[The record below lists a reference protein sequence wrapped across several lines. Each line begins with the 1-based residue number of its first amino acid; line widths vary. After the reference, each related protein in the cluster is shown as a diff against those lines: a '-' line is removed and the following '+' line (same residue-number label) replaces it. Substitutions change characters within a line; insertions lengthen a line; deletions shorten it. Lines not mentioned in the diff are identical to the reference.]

1 MNKRFKTIQAII
13 AMILVVITVTSPISI
28 MASPTDVTES
38 AEISEQEI
46 AEEDTSSEE
55 EAYILYEDTDMRDE
69 STKYFRMSDG
79 TLQAAQYSV
88 PVHFEQNGEWADYD
102 NFLDEVDAD
111 DSENSS
117 KLLKNK
123 DLTNRTAD
131 YSVRLSKKTNG
142 KKFVRIEKDG
152 YKISWYYKNADKS
165 TAEVKKNESDNDL
178 TTLENLTS
186 AVTYKNVYKNT
197 DFEYIIG
204 SDGVKENI
212 ILKSKKAPAEFT
224 AEYKANGL
232 APVQADEK
240 TIELQSA
247 DGTVIYTLTAPF
259 AEDAQGNT
267 SPDIALTLVEN
278 KNDTFTV
285 KTSLDSKWLNA
296 EDREYPVLADPVLKT
311 HQDAKEVQ
319 SAFVASE
326 HPDKCYKASGT
337 DDMGSLYVGN
347 IYGYGQTESYMK
359 FTNLPALGVA
369 DKVVDARLYLGLRKC
384 EVGLD
389 VNVKRLKE
397 DWNEKTVTWH
407 NGPHSDDNIS
417 DYLMLTEKTDL
428 TSFREVEITDI
439 VRGWYA
445 DPNSNHGLSLSTTKT
460 AAAKAWFYS
469 INYTTYTSNRP
480 VLTVSY
486 RNMSGYEDYWSFTDI
501 AAGRGGTASVNN
513 YNGNFIFSQP
523 LTQDAGGNLMP
534 VNISLVYNSNKGDA
548 KYGFIGSH
556 IQTNYQMYLVKQGGE
571 YWDNGYKYYL
581 NDADGT
587 IHYFYFENGSNTV
600 GKDEDGLGYTLNVI
614 SVGSDKAEEKANYVI
629 TDKDENKM
637 YFDSAGRLLRI
648 KNPSDKS
655 IIIKYNTNNQIS
667 SVTDGAEREYKYIY
681 STNNAKY
688 LAHIEDPAGR
698 KTSFDYRNGCLVKI
712 KFADGESFEINYH
725 GDHLIKYIKGIDGT
739 YTWIGYDQSKQRRVD
754 VLKWCASDEK
764 ALENYTFEYLQ
775 NATTIKD
782 IQGRS
787 YTFQFNDFAQTTGT
801 VSNTD
806 GSAQFFKLNSG
817 NSTSGKANKLISE
830 SRVLQ
835 TTTNYIKNPGFI
847 RGFESYWTYINNTS
861 GASVT
866 IDGSKKNITDSSVK
880 VTKSASNTGRVNCVQ
895 TVTGLPAGTYTLSA
909 YIFTDGREIPGAGV
923 QMFPEVRDAKDK
935 IICNTNIEKTTIAN
949 GWERRS
955 VTFDMPA
962 NARLTVNM
970 GFGPDAYGTVWFDDI
985 QLEKSENASTFN
997 LIENSAFNNGLTA
1010 WSNDGDSTSSVT
1022 WAGLTGFDNCAKLT
1036 GSVEGKYKRQR
1047 QKIYVSGKKGDVFS
1061 YGAWAY
1067 AFSAPLNGIKNSE
1080 TYKPHFEV
1088 AIDYYDKNDNWL
1100 GCINKYFNPDI
1111 KDEWQFLADQIV
1123 MPEDYGSIAFLFTY
1137 DHNVNN
1143 AYQTGAF
1150 CYKEQYGQ
1158 TYDYDK
1164 DGNVTSV
1171 VDIAKTNSTFSY
1183 YGNQMAKML
1192 NPSGSKYLYNYN
1204 NKKQMTNALSSDGL
1218 EYGFAY
1224 DGNGNL
1230 IKTRITSRKP
1240 AIKIENGKEYFIVN
1254 AYSGHAIDSCE
1265 INTPVKT
1272 TPYIRAAAN
1281 SKSALKLTWT
1291 AESSGK
1297 TDVFYLKASAF
1308 SNAYM
1313 DVKSASSTSGAE
1325 LQLHAGNKS
1334 NAQRFQLIEQDDG
1347 SFAIYTEASG
1357 FKMCVNGQ
1365 YGDKEIKDRRIVKQS
1380 TCDKNKLYESQK
1392 WYFYPVEQTYDKT
1405 IVTETEYASK
1415 GNFVSKSIDERGN
1428 TTSYD
1433 YDEKKGTLKSVTNAN
1448 NVATQYT
1455 YDSDN
1460 NSLLSVSSS
1469 GVTNSY
1475 DYSKDRLQ
1483 NINVNGALQYTFDYD
1498 KFGRTTANK
1507 VGNGTNWKTL
1517 SEMDYNT
1524 AGLLAKQTYGNGDYV
1539 DFTYDSFDRQTQKQY
1554 NGDNSQRVT
1563 YSYGNNGSVA
1573 QITDYFTNSN
1583 TRFTYDLAERV
1594 VSQREYKG
1602 TAKNGGELLSYTDF
1616 TYANKTNYLTGI
1628 KHFSPLGTQTIGYTY
1643 GNLKRG
1649 YMPDQV
1655 YGVSWN
1661 GANKLQNY
1669 YDDLGRLVRKS
1680 FNGIKEFGSVYT
1692 YEDITVNNDQR
1703 TTTLVKSVATPTG
1716 TLTYTYDKLGN
1727 ILSVTDGTYTTSY
1740 EYDSLNQLTRVND
1753 EKAGK
1758 TYTYS
1763 YTNGNIT
1770 GQNEYAYTISD
1781 LGEPL
1786 NTKTWE
1792 YNDSTWSD
1800 LLTNY
1805 NGTPITYD
1813 EIGNPLTIGSKS
1825 LTWTGRQL
1833 QSITDGD
1840 TEIAYTYN
1848 GDGLRTSKTVNGTKT
1863 EYYYNGSILAG
1874 QKTGEDTLVF
1884 MYDNNSDIFGFIY
1897 NDTEYYYIKNAQNDV
1912 VAIADKDGNVL
1923 IKYTYDAWGKVISI
1937 TDKDGNAITE
1947 TTNEPTNASN
1957 DIDESENASNDIDEE
1972 SVGEGLRAL
1981 PQNNENSVDI
1991 DTTVGNGVLDVLSNT
2006 AEPTT
2011 ADETTTVDKSFS
2023 LTSVDP
2029 QIAKIANLNP
2039 ILYRS
2044 YYYDK
2049 ETEWYYLNSRFYNP
2063 EFCRFI
2069 NSDNENLST
2078 QTPAGLTDKNLF
2090 AYCDN
2095 NPINRVD
2102 KGGNFWDTVFD
2113 VISLAVSIASVAKD
2127 PKDPVAWIGLAVD
2140 VACLVIPGVTG
2151 GGALVKA
2158 STKVDD
2164 AADVV
2169 KAVNKIDNSLDA
2181 VNTTKKGWKV
2191 GDDIASLTKAG
2202 NKPSWSTVRQRY
2214 WKNQTHSNPLKYSNE
2229 NLSRMK
2235 KGLAPIGKDG
2245 FSMELHHPY
2254 GRKGKNF
2261 YKFTPLTRTQ
2271 HRYIHYGRR

>member
-28 MASPTDVTES
+28 MASPTDAAESTES

-46 AEEDTSSEE
+46 AEDSALPEE

-69 STKYFRMSDG
+69 STKYFRMSNG

-88 PVHFEQNGEWADYD
+88 PVHFEQNGEWVDYD
-102 NFLDEVDAD
+102 NSLDEVDAD

-123 DLTNRTAD
+123 DLTNHNAD

-142 KKFVRIEKDG
+142 KKFVRLEKDG

-165 TAEVKKNESDNDL
+165 TAEVKKNEADDDP
-178 TTLENLTS
+178 TVLENLTS
-186 AVTYKNVYKNT
+186 AVTYKNVYKDT

-212 ILKSKKAPAEFT
+212 ILKGKKAPAEFT
-224 AEYKANGL
+224 SEYKANGL
-232 APVQADEK
+232 TPVQADDK
-240 TIELQSA
+240 TIELQAA
-247 DGTVIYTLTAPF
+247 DGTVIYTLTAPYM
-259 AEDAQGNT
+259 EDAQGNT
-267 SPDIALTLVEN
+267 SVNIILTLVEN
-278 KNDTFTV
+278 KNNTFTV
-285 KTSLDSKWLNA
+285 KTSLDSEWLNA
-296 EDREYPVLADPVLKT
+296 DDREYPIIVDPVLKT
-311 HQDAKEVQ
+311 HQDANEVQ
-319 SAFVASE
+319 SAFVSSQN
-326 HPDKCYKASGT
+326 PDKCYKASGT

-359 FTNLPALGVA
+359 FKLPALGVA

-397 DWNEKTVTWH
+397 DWNEKTVTWR

-469 INYTTYTSNRP
+469 INYTTYPSNRP

-725 GDHLIKYIKGIDGT
+725 GDHLIKYINGIDGT
-739 YTWIGYDQSKQRRVD
+739 YTWIEYDQSKQRRVD

-806 GSAQFFKLNSG
+806 GSAQFFKLNGG
-817 NSTSGKANKLISE
+817 NSTSSKANKLISE

-835 TTTNYIKNPGFI
+835 STTNYMKNPGFI

-935 IICNTNIEKTTIAN
+935 LICNTNIEKTTVTN

-985 QLEKSENASTFN
+985 QLEKSENAGTFN

-1022 WAGLTGFDNCAKLT
+1022 WAGLTGFANCAKLT

-1080 TYKPHFEV
+1080 SYKPHFEV
-1088 AIDYYDKNDNWL
+1088 AIDYYDKNGKWI

-1230 IKTRITSRKP
+1230 TKTRITSRKP
-1240 AIKIENGKEYFIVN
+1240 ATKIENGKEYFIVN

-1281 SKSALKLTWT
+1281 SYSAGKLTWT

-1297 TDVFYLKASAF
+1297 DNIFYLKASAF

-1313 DVKSASSTSGAE
+1313 DVKSASDLTGTE
-1325 LQLHAGNKS
+1325 LQLHAGNQS
-1334 NAQRFQLIEQDDG
+1334 NAQRFQLIEQDNG

-1380 TCDKNKLYESQK
+1380 TCDKSKLYESQK
-1392 WYFYPVEQTYDKT
+1392 WYFYPIEQTYDKT
-1405 IVTETEYASK
+1405 IVTETEYASE

-1428 TTSYD
+1428 ATTYD
-1433 YDEKKGTLKSVTNAN
+1433 YNEKKGTLQSVTNAED
-1448 NVATQYT
+1448 VTTEYE
-1455 YDSDN
+1455 YDANN

-1475 DYSKDRLQ
+1475 HYSKDRLQ
-1483 NINVNGALQYTFDYD
+1483 NINVNGALQYKFEYD

-1517 SEMDYNT
+1517 SEMDYNA

-1539 DFTYDSFDRQTQKQY
+1539 DFTYDSFDRQTEKKY
-1554 NGDNSQRVT
+1554 NGDDNQRVT

-1594 VSQREYKG
+1594 VSQREYSG
-1602 TAKNGGELLSYTDF
+1602 TNKNGGELLSYTDF
-1616 TYANKTNYLTGI
+1616 TYADKTNYLTGI

-1661 GANKLQNY
+1661 GTNKLQNY
-1669 YDDLGRLVRKS
+1669 YDGLGRLVRKS
-1680 FNGIKEFGSVYT
+1680 YNGNKDFGMVYT

-1703 TTTLVKSVATPTG
+1703 TTTLVKSVETPTG
-1716 TLTYTYDKLGN
+1716 TYTYEYDKLGN

-1740 EYDSLNQLTRVND
+1740 EYDSLNQLVRVND
-1753 EKAGK
+1753 QKAGK

-1763 YTNGNIT
+1763 YVNGNIT
-1770 GQNEYAYTISD
+1770 ECNEYDYTLD
-1781 LGEPL
+1781 ELGEPL

-1840 TEIAYTYN
+1840 SEIAYTYN
-1848 GDGLRTSKTVNGTKT
+1848 GDGLRTSKTVNGETT
-1863 EYYYNGSILAG
+1863 NYYYNGSILAG
-1874 QKTGEDTLVF
+1874 QKTGDDTLVF

-1912 VAIADKDGNVL
+1912 IGITDKDGNVL
-1923 IKYTYDAWGKVISI
+1923 IKYAYDAWGKITSI
-1937 TDKDGNAITE
+1937 TKADDTDITDLE
-1947 TTNEPTNASN
+1947 D
-1957 DIDESENASNDIDEE
+1957 DISQSIFDIATGEST
-1972 SVGEGLRAL
+1972 
-1981 PQNNENSVDI
+1981 P
-1991 DTTVGNGVLDVLSNT
+1991 VLDENGNPVTS
-2006 AEPTT
+2006 A
-2011 ADETTTVDKSFS
+2011 S
-2023 LTSVDP
+2023 TSV
-2029 QIAKIANLNP
+2029 ILARINP

-2049 ETEWYYLNSRFYNP
+2049 ETEFYYICYRYYNP
-2063 EFCRFI
+2063 EI
-2069 NSDNENLST
+2069 NRWISPEPNVDYGEFDDG
-2078 QTPAGLTDKNLF
+2078 AGLLSYNIYT
-2090 AYCDN
+2090 YCAN
-2095 NPINRVD
+2095 NPIIYMD
-2102 KGGNFWDTVFD
+2102 ETGE
-2113 VISLAVSIASVAKD
+2113 SITLTCVLIGAG
-2127 PKDPVAWIGLAVD
+2127 IGLIAGGAFGAYRANKNNYSPSDGWKFWRYVVGYG
-2140 VACLVIPGVTG
+2140 VAGGAIGALIGWGAGALITKYGVTAAATSITKG
-2151 GGALVKA
+2151 GGARFSSFSALKR
-2158 STKVDD
+2158 
-2164 AADVV
+2164 
-2169 KAVNKIDNSLDA
+2169 SLGSA
-2181 VNTTKKGWKV
+2181 GKGKQWHHIVEQCQIKK
-2191 GDDIASLTKAG
+2191 S
-2202 NKPSWSTVRQRY
+2202 
-2214 WKNQTHSNPLKYSNE
+2214 
-2229 NLSRMK
+2229 
-2235 KGLAPIGKDG
+2235 G
-2245 FSMELHHPY
+2245 FSKYWIQNSNNVINISNSVHTKISAYYSSVQSFTNGMTFRNWLA
-2254 GRKGKNF
+2254 GQSFKTQ
-2261 YKFTPLTRTQ
+2261 YKWGIKVLRMF
-2271 HRYIHYGRR
+2271 GVDV

>member
-1 MNKRFKTIQAII
+1 MKSSKIFRNII
-13 AMILVVITVTSPISI
+13 ALILAAV
-28 MASPTDVTES
+28 MFASPVSVMAQAYDIADS
-38 AEISEQEI
+38 AEEEI
-46 AEEDTSSEE
+46 AEEEVLPDEP
-55 EAYILYEDTDMRDE
+55 AHILYEDTDMRDE
-69 STKYFRMSDG
+69 NTKQFRMSDG
-79 TLQAAQYSV
+79 TIQAAQYSV
-88 PVHFEQNGEWADYD
+88 PVHFEQNGEWVDYD
-102 NFLDEVDAD
+102 NTLDEVDAD
-111 DSENSS
+111 DSENEKSV
-117 KLLKNK
+117 LKNK

-142 KKFVRIEKDG
+142 KKLVRLEKDG
-152 YKISWYYKNADKS
+152 YKISWYYENAAKS
-165 TAEVKKNESDNDL
+165 TAEIKKNETDDDP
-178 TTLENLTS
+178 TTLENLSST
-186 AVTYKNVYKNT
+186 VTYKDVYKNT
-197 DFEYIIG
+197 DLEYIVG

-212 ILKSKKAPAEFT
+212 ILNKNNAPSEFT
-224 AEYKANGL
+224 SIYKANGL
-232 APVQADEK
+232 TPVQADTK

-259 AEDAQGNT
+259 MEDSQGAT
-267 SPDIALTLVEN
+267 SNNITLTLTAI
-278 KNDTFTV
+278 KNNTFTV
-285 KTSLDSKWLNA
+285 KTTLDSEWLNA
-296 EDREYPVLADPVLKT
+296 DDREYPVIADPMLKT

-319 SAFVASE
+319 SAFVSSQN
-326 HPDKCYKASGT
+326 PDKCYKASGT

-359 FTNLPALGVA
+359 FTNLPTLGVA

-384 EVGLD
+384 EFGLD
-389 VNVKRLKE
+389 VNVKRLTE
-397 DWNEKTVTWH
+397 NWDEKTVTWH
-407 NGPHSDDNIS
+407 NGPHSDANIS
-417 DYLMLTEKTDL
+417 DYLMLTEDTDL

-439 VRGWYA
+439 VRGWYSG
-445 DPNSNHGLSLSTTKT
+445 DYSNYGVSLSTTKT

-523 LTQDAGGNLMP
+523 LTEDAGGNLMP

-548 KYGFIGSH
+548 KYGFIGTH

-571 YWDNGYKYYL
+571 NWNNGYKYYL
-581 NDADGT
+581 NDSDGT
-587 IHYFYFENGSNTV
+587 IHYFYFENGNNTT
-600 GKDEDGLGYTLNVI
+600 GKDEDGLGYTLKVVDESTKTDGIN
-614 SVGSDKAEEKANYVI
+614 ANYVI

-637 YFDSAGRLLRI
+637 YFNSAGRLLCI
-648 KNPSDKS
+648 KNPSGTS
-655 IIIKYNTNNQIS
+655 VTIKYNTSNQIS
-667 SVTDGAEREYKYIY
+667 VVKDGAGREYKYIY
-681 STNNAKY
+681 STKNTKY

-698 KTSFDYRNGCLVKI
+698 RTSFDYRNGCLVKV
-712 KFADGESFEINYH
+712 KFADGEEYEINYH
-725 GDHLIKYIKGIDGT
+725 GNHLIKYINGIDGT
-739 YTWIGYDQSKQRRVD
+739 NTYLEYDESNQQRVKTMTWRS
-754 VLKWCASDEK
+754 ADEE
-764 ALENYTFEYLQ
+764 ALESYNFKYLQ
-775 NATTIKD
+775 NETTITD
-782 IQGRS
+782 IQNRS
-787 YTFQFNDFAQTTGT
+787 YTYQFNDFAQTTGT

-817 NSTSGKANKLISE
+817 NNTSGKANKLISE

-835 TTTNYIKNPGFI
+835 TTTNYIKNPGFT
-847 RGFESYWTYINNTS
+847 RGIDDYWTYISNS
-861 GASVT
+861 AGASVT
-866 IDGSKKNITDSSVK
+866 VDSSKKNITNSSVK
-880 VTKSASNTGRVNCVQ
+880 VTKSASNGGRVNAVQ
-895 TVTGLPAGTYTLSA
+895 TITGLPAGTYTLSA
-909 YIFTDGREIPGAGV
+909 YIFTDGKTIPGAGV
-923 QMFPEVRDAKDK
+923 QMFAKVQ
-935 IICNTNIEKTTIAN
+935 NTYYDIEKTPSTN

-955 VTFDMPA
+955 ITFDVPA
-962 NARLTVNM
+962 GSSVETAF
-970 GFGPDAYGTVWFDDI
+970 GFNPNAYGTVWFDDI

-997 LIENSAFNNGLTA
+997 LIENSAFNNGFTA
-1010 WSNDGDSTSSVT
+1010 WGNDGGSSSIT
-1022 WAGLTGFDNCAKLT
+1022 WADLTGFDNCAKLT
-1036 GSVEGKYKRQR
+1036 GSVESNHKRQR
-1047 QKIYVSGKKGDVFS
+1047 QYINVSGKKGDVFS

-1067 AFSAPLNGIKNSE
+1067 AFSAPLNGVKNSE
-1080 TYKPHFEV
+1080 TYKPHFEI
-1088 AIDYYDKNDNWL
+1088 AIDYYDKNGKWL

-1111 KDEWQFLADQIV
+1111 KDKWQFLADQIV

-1150 CYKEQYGQ
+1150 CYKEQFGQ

-1224 DGNGNL
+1224 DDKGNL
-1230 IKTRITSRKP
+1230 TKTRITSRKP
-1240 AIKIENGKEYFIVN
+1240 ATKIESGKEYFIVN

-1272 TPYIRAAAN
+1272 TPYVRAAAN
-1281 SKSALKLTWT
+1281 SYSADKLTWT

-1313 DVKSASSTSGAE
+1313 DVKSASSSAGTE

-1357 FKMCVNGQ
+1357 FKMCLNGQ

-1428 TTSYD
+1428 STSYD
-1433 YDEKKGTLKSVTNAN
+1433 YDENKGTLTNVTNAN
-1448 NVATQYT
+1448 DVTTEYE
-1455 YDSDN
+1455 YDANN

-1483 NINVNGALQYTFDYD
+1483 NINVNGALQYKFEYD

-1507 VGNGTNWKTL
+1507 VGNGSNWKTL
-1517 SEMDYNT
+1517 SEMDYNA

-1539 DFTYDSFDRQTQKQY
+1539 DFSYDSFDRQTEKRY
-1554 NGDNSQRVT
+1554 NGDDNQRVT

-1594 VSQREYKG
+1594 VSQREYSG

-1616 TYANKTNYLTGI
+1616 TYADKTNYLTGI

-1643 GNLKRG
+1643 GVQKDG
-1649 YMPDQV
+1649 EMPDQIYKV
-1655 YGVSWN
+1655 TWN
-1661 GANKLQNY
+1661 GAEKVKY
-1669 YDDLGRLVRKS
+1669 TYDKLGRLESKHIGA
-1680 FNGIKEFGSVYT
+1680 FDTNFT
-1692 YEDITVNNDQR
+1692 YEDVTVNNDQR
-1703 TTTLVKSVATPTG
+1703 TTTLVKSVTTPTG

-1727 ILSVTDGTYTTSY
+1727 ILILTDGTYTTSY

-1758 TYTYS
+1758 TTTYS

-1770 GQNEYAYTISD
+1770 EQNEYDYTTAE
-1781 LGEPL
+1781 LNVPL
-1786 NTKTWE
+1786 STKTWT
-1792 YNDSTWSD
+1792 YDDSTWSD
-1800 LLTNY
+1800 LLTNF
-1805 NGTPITYD
+1805 NGEEITYD
-1813 EIGNPLTIGSKS
+1813 EIGNPLTIGSKELS
-1825 LTWTGRQL
+1825 WMGRQL
-1833 QSITDGD
+1833 QGISDGD
-1840 TEIAYTYN
+1840 NEIAYTYN

-1863 EYYYNGSILAG
+1863 EYFYNGSILAG
-1874 QKTGEDTLVF
+1874 QKTGDNTLVF

-1897 NDTEYYYIKNAQNDV
+1897 NDTEYYYVKNAQNDV
-1912 VAIADKDGNVL
+1912 IGIADADGNVL
-1923 IKYTYDAWGKVISI
+1923 VKYAYDAWGKVIAV
-1937 TDKDGNAITE
+1937 TDKDGNEITE
-1947 TTNEPTNASN
+1947 STDEPTNPSN
-1957 DIDESENASNDIDEE
+1957 DIDE

-1981 PQNNENSVDI
+1981 PQNNEDSVGVDDHI
-1991 DTTVGNGVLDVLSNT
+1991 DPSN
-2006 AEPTT
+2006 
-2011 ADETTTVDKSFS
+2011 ADETAIKPETNSFS
-2023 LTSVDP
+2023 EVDL

-2044 YYYDK
+2044 YYYDQ
-2049 ETEWYYLNSRFYNP
+2049 ETEWYYLKTRYYSP
-2063 EFCRFI
+2063 DMCRFI
-2069 NSDNENLST
+2069 NADGII
-2078 QTPAGLTDKNLF
+2078 QTGQGMLDKNMF
-2090 AYCDN
+2090 AYCGN
-2095 NPINRVD
+2095 NPINRLD
-2102 KGGNFWDTVFD
+2102 DNGNFWKSVKKCFSKAWSKVKSWARNTFGAGFTIENHFPNYEKEHLGNYLSFFVTAKTGSKTKTTIYKKGNSSKPISVYAKGRSDDWLRSSAGLKVNINKLTVNLSLGLDDFGISGSYTNENAINTFGIKID
-2113 VISLAVSIASVAKD
+2113 VTQLKIGFEYENSVKLNDNSYESFYSNIS
-2127 PKDPVAWIGLAVD
+2127 
-2140 VACLVIPGVTG
+2140 VTG
-2151 GGALVKA
+2151 WFLLATYCVLVGQDA
-2158 STKVDD
+2158 S
-2164 AADVV
+2164 
-2169 KAVNKIDNSLDA
+2169 
-2181 VNTTKKGWKV
+2181 
-2191 GDDIASLTKAG
+2191 
-2202 NKPSWSTVRQRY
+2202 Q
-2214 WKNQTHSNPLKYSNE
+2214 
-2229 NLSRMK
+2229 
-2235 KGLAPIGKDG
+2235 
-2245 FSMELHHPY
+2245 F
-2254 GRKGKNF
+2254 F
-2261 YKFTPLTRTQ
+2261 YQQQPA
-2271 HRYIHYGRR
+2271 YN

>member
-28 MASPTDVTES
+28 MASPTDATES
-38 AEISEQEI
+38 AEISEQGI
-46 AEEDTSSEE
+46 AENSALPEE

-79 TLQAAQYSV
+79 TLQAAQYAT
-88 PVHFEQNGEWADYD
+88 PVHFEQNGEWVDYD
-102 NFLDEVDAD
+102 NSLDEVDAD
-111 DSENSS
+111 DSENSG

-142 KKFVRIEKDG
+142 KKFVRLEKDG

-165 TAEVKKNESDNDL
+165 TAEIKKTEADDDPIV
-178 TTLENLTS
+178 LENLTS
-186 AVTYKNVYKNT
+186 AVTYKNVYKDT

-224 AEYKANGL
+224 SEYKANGL

-240 TIELQSA
+240 TIELQAA

-259 AEDAQGNT
+259 MEDAQGAV
-267 SPDIALTLVEN
+267 SADIALTLVGN
-278 KNDTFTV
+278 KNNTFTV
-285 KTSLDSKWLNA
+285 KTSLDSEWLNA
-296 EDREYPVLADPVLKT
+296 EDREYPVLVDPMLKT

-319 SAFVASE
+319 SAFVSSQN
-326 HPDKCYKASGT
+326 PDKCYKASGT

-347 IYGYGQTESYMK
+347 IHNYGQTESYMK
-359 FTNLPALGVA
+359 FTNLPALGVT

-384 EVGLD
+384 EIGLP
-389 VNVKRLKE
+389 VNVKRLTK
-397 DWNEKTVTWH
+397 DWNEKTVTWK
-407 NGPHSDDNIS
+407 NGPTSDPNIS
-417 DYLMLTEKTDL
+417 DYLMLTEDTDL
-428 TSFREVEITDI
+428 TSFHEVEITDM
-439 VRGWYA
+439 VRRWYE

-469 INYTTYTSNRP
+469 IDYTTYKNNRP

-548 KYGFIGSH
+548 EHGFIGSH
-556 IQTNYQMYLVKQGGE
+556 IQTNYQMYLKDTSGE
-571 YWDNGYKYYL
+571 LAKNGYKYYL

-600 GKDEDGLGYTLNVI
+600 GKDEDGLGYTLKVADDNTKTDGI
-614 SVGSDKAEEKANYVI
+614 DAKYII

-637 YFDSAGRLLRI
+637 YFDTKKRLICI

-655 IIIKYNTNNQIS
+655 IIIKYNTNDQIS
-667 SVTDGAEREYKYIY
+667 SVTDGAKREYKYIY

-698 KTSFDYRNGCLVKI
+698 RTSFDYRNGCLVKI

-739 YTWIGYDQSKQRRVD
+739 CTWIDYDQSNQRRVKS
-754 VLKWCASDEK
+754 LKWCNEDEK
-764 ALENYTFEYLQ
+764 ALESYTFEYLQ

-806 GSAQFFKLNSG
+806 GSAQFFKLNGG
-817 NSTSGKANKLISE
+817 NSTNSKANKLISE

-835 TTTNYIKNPGFI
+835 TTTNYMKNPGFI

-866 IDGSKKNITDSSVK
+866 IDSSKKNITDSSVK

-909 YIFTDGREIPGAGV
+909 YIFTDGKTIPGAGV

-935 IICNTNIEKTTIAN
+935 LICNTNIEKTTITN

-955 VTFDMPA
+955 VTFEMPA

-1022 WAGLTGFDNCAKLT
+1022 WADLEGFDNCAKLT

-1067 AFSAPLNGIKNSE
+1067 AFSAPLNGVKNSE

-1171 VDIAKTNSTFSY
+1171 VDLAKTNSTFSY

-1224 DGNGNL
+1224 DVDGNL
-1230 IKTRITSRKP
+1230 TKTRITSRKP
-1240 AIKIENGKEYFIVN
+1240 AIKIESGKEYFIVN

-1272 TPYIRAAAN
+1272 TPYVRAAAN
-1281 SKSALKLTWT
+1281 SYSAGKLTWT

-1297 TDVFYLKASAF
+1297 DNIFYLKASAF

-1313 DVKSASSTSGAE
+1313 DVKSASSSAGAE

-1347 SFAIYTEASG
+1347 SFAIYTEASD

-1380 TCDKNKLYESQK
+1380 ACDKNKLYESQK

-1428 TTSYD
+1428 TTTYD
-1433 YDEKKGTLKSVTNAN
+1433 YNEKKGTLQSVTNAE
-1448 NVATQYT
+1448 NVATEYE
-1455 YDSDN
+1455 YDANN

-1483 NINVNGALQYTFDYD
+1483 NINVNGALQYKFEYD
-1498 KFGRTTANK
+1498 KFGRTTSNK
-1507 VGNGTNWKTL
+1507 VGNGSSWKTL
-1517 SEMDYNT
+1517 SEMDYNA

-1539 DFTYDSFDRQTQKQY
+1539 DFTYDSFDRQTEKKY
-1554 NGDNSQRVT
+1554 NGDNNQRVT

-1594 VSQREYKG
+1594 VSQREYSG

-1616 TYANKTNYLTGI
+1616 TYADKTNYLTGI

-1661 GANKLQNY
+1661 GVNKLQNY

-1680 FNGIKEFGSVYT
+1680 YNGNKDFGMVYT
-1692 YEDITVNNDQR
+1692 YEDITVNNDNR
-1703 TTTLVKSVATPTG
+1703 TTTLISSVKTPLG
-1716 TLTYTYDKLGN
+1716 TYTYTYDKLGN

-1813 EIGNPLTIGSKS
+1813 EIGNPLTIGEKS
-1825 LTWTGRQL
+1825 LSWTGRQL

-1840 TEIAYTYN
+1840 SEISYTYN
-1848 GDGLRTSKTVNGTKT
+1848 GDGLRTSKTVNGETT
-1863 EYYYNGSILAG
+1863 NYYYNGSILAG
-1874 QKTGEDTLVF
+1874 QKSGDNTLVF

-1912 VAIADKDGNVL
+1912 IAIADANGTVL
-1923 IKYTYDAWGKVISI
+1923 VKYEYDAWGRINKIISRNGKDI
-1937 TDKDGNAITE
+1937 TNSEEYEYREKYDPDTGEWKTVCDEFG
-1947 TTNEPTNASN
+1947 EPIQFAT
-1957 DIDESENASNDIDEE
+1957 
-1972 SVGEGLRAL
+1972 
-1981 PQNNENSVDI
+1981 
-1991 DTTVGNGVLDVLSNT
+1991 
-2006 AEPTT
+2006 
-2011 ADETTTVDKSFS
+2011 KSS
-2023 LTSVDP
+2023 TLAR
-2029 QIAKIANLNP
+2029 INP

-2049 ETEWYYLNSRFYNP
+2049 ETEWYYLNTRYYSP
-2063 EFCRFI
+2063 DMCRFI
-2069 NSDNENLST
+2069 NADGII
-2078 QTPAGLTDKNLF
+2078 QTGQGMLDKNMF
-2090 AYCDN
+2090 AYCLNNPVNYKDDNGNAPSNVQEALEAAAFLYVLSEAIKIYQMQHMPIYIHDKNDKKKANDKRKAHKDSIDVYDNRNKYSKSDN
-2095 NPINRVD
+2095 NFEVVDSYLIKDKITQQKVCQAIIDYNNENPEDYNWNRDIDTMLVEWDWHNDFAFIKNGKNVNFDMGKGTDSTD
-2102 KGGNFWDTVFD
+2102 KWEQM
-2113 VISLAVSIASVAKD
+2113 
-2127 PKDPVAWIGLAVD
+2127 
-2140 VACLVIPGVTG
+2140 
-2151 GGALVKA
+2151 
-2158 STKVDD
+2158 
-2164 AADVV
+2164 
-2169 KAVNKIDNSLDA
+2169 
-2181 VNTTKKGWKV
+2181 KGWVYEK
-2191 GDDIASLTKAG
+2191 
-2202 NKPSWSTVRQRY
+2202 
-2214 WKNQTHSNPLKYSNE
+2214 TH
-2229 NLSRMK
+2229 
-2235 KGLAPIGKDG
+2235 
-2245 FSMELHHPY
+2245 
-2254 GRKGKNF
+2254 
-2261 YKFTPLTRTQ
+2261 
-2271 HRYIHYGRR
+2271 